1 MPSRGLR
8 LGSDTRLTDSR
19 YSFHAYSGSPVLDR
33 YKLVQFKCRELIK
46 LNVKSQSSLEVTA
59 GQVEGLAPLTAWLGG
74 QAMVREEVHVAS
86 GEGGAHPV
94 AGGVDD
100 VHELSVRPVEPL
112 PVPDTVEERTAGVQA
127 GDPPQP
133 PLSEVSNVSRSL
145 SSQ

>member
-1 MPSRGLR
+1 M
-8 LGSDTRLTDSR
+8 
-19 YSFHAYSGSPVLDR
+19 
-33 YKLVQFKCRELIK
+33 
-46 LNVKSQSSLEVTA
+46 NVKSQFSLEVTA
-59 GQVEGLAPLTAWLGG
+59 GQVEGLAPLTAWLGR
-74 QAMVREEVHVAS
+74 QALVREEVHVAS